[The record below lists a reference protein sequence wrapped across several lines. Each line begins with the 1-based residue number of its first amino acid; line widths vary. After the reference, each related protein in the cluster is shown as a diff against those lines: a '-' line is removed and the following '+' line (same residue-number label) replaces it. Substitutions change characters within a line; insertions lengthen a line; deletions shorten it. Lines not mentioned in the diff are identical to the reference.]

1 MNKESKLLLP
11 KILVLV
17 PLAIAGCRSDQSYM
31 DSQTATQTP
40 VHRELA
46 PEITP
51 PPPLPTVTVSPEPTQ
66 TVEQKLQNL
75 PAGEY
80 SRGNLERKEIAL
92 TFDCG
97 ASGVPTPAILEA
109 LRTEGI
115 RATFF
120 VTGQWAKTYPDLTRQ
135 IAAEHEIAN
144 HSLSHPDFR
153 ELTDNQIIE
162 EINKAEQIIA
172 EITGKSTKP
181 FWRPPFGAR
190 DERINRVVAEA
201 GWPYSIMWTVV
212 RTSQGYVT
220 GDSGDWTNI
229 TPQEVT
235 ANIIRASELGNGVIV
250 VDHCGS
256 TQTAASLS
264 QTIQILK
271 NRDFKISIVSEILED

>member
-17 PLAIAGCRSDQSYM
+17 PLAIAGCRSDESYM

-51 PPPLPTVTVSPEPTQ
+51 SPPLPTATVSPEPTQ

-162 EINKAEQIIA
+162 EMNKAEQIIA

-201 GWPYSIMWTVV
+201 GWPYSVMWTVV

-256 TQTAASLS
+256 TQTASSLA

-271 NRDFKISIVSEILED
+271 NRDFTISTVSEILKD